1 MELQSDT
8 GSLAHGLLQDPGAVP
23 LVIAV
28 AGHRDPRLE
37 FLPLLRQN
45 FRIQLES
52 LIRTLPH
59 TPLLMLNGLAEG
71 MDSET
76 AQMFLDQGAAKV
88 AILDVDFH
96 HGNGTQDIFYERDDV
111 LFCSMHGAP
120 EDAFPFFLGYGD
132 ETGAGRGSCG
142 ARAGPRLDQ
151 RRQRSPW
158 RR

>member
-1 MELQSDT
+1 MQLQSDT
-8 GSLAHGLLQDPGAVP
+8 TSLAHGLLQDPGAVP

-76 AQMFLDQGAAKV
+76 AQVFLDVV
-88 AILDVDFH
+88 ATDR
-96 HGNGTQDIFYERDDV
+96 QR
-111 LFCSMHGAP
+111 
-120 EDAFPFFLGYGD
+120 
-132 ETGAGRGSCG
+132 RGSAIPHHQLVAALPKAPLEYRTDFEDPAAIAVLEHLLASCDG
-142 ARAGPRLDQ
+142 ILHPGNCDELRVATPATISATPR
-151 RRQRSPW
+151 
-158 RR
+158 